1 MLDFYLIRDDQV
13 KPNFP
18 ESLGLVFVGSLDYIT
33 FEKLQNL
40 GIISSQFDYY
50 SDFRLDSIIIKQI
63 RNNIIQ
69 KDLNF
74 NSDIIKFTHLFDIAD
89 KNKSGLIAFGD

>member
-63 RNNIIQ
+63 RKNIIQ

-74 NSDIIKFTHLFDIAD
+74 NSDIIKLTHLFDIAD